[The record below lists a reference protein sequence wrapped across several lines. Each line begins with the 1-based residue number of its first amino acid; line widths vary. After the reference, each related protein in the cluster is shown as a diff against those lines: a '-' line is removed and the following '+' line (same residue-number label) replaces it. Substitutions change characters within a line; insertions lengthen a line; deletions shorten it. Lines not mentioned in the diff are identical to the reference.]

1 MFERF
6 TKELRQIVLDSVKL
20 AADAGVGKAGPEHL
34 LLTLATAEESLG
46 ARVLAAY
53 GVTATQL
60 RGAVANNTRRA
71 GLTDDE
77 VAALRSVGID
87 AEEVFRRIEEAF
99 GADAFD
105 ESSLSAP
112 RRRGRVG
119 GPFDPQARKVVE
131 LSLREAI
138 ALRHRQIGSEHV
150 LLALLRQGVSAPMS
164 TVLTEHGVTYD
175 DAKAR
180 VLAELRNAAA

>member
-6 TKELRQIVLDSVKL
+6 TKELRRVVLDSVKL
-20 AADAGVGKAGPEHL
+20 AADAGAGKARPEHL

-60 RGAVANNTRRA
+60 RGALANNTRRA

-105 ESSLSAP
+105 ESPSAP
-112 RRRGRVG
+112 RRRGRIG
-119 GPFDPQARKVVE
+119 GPFDPRARKVVE

-138 ALRHRQIGSEHV
+138 ALGHRQIGSEHL
-150 LLALLRQGVSAPMS
+150 LLALVRQGVSAPMS

-175 DAKAR
+175 DAKES
-180 VLAELRNAAA
+180 VLAELRKAAA